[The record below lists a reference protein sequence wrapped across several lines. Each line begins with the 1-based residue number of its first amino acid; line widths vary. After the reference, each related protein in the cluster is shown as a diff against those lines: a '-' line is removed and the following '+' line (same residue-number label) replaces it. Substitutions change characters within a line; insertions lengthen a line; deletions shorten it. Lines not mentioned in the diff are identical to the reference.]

1 MSDRILT
8 FADLLAP
15 VRPETFFEQHW
26 ENQPLHIQRSETSFY
41 ENLLTNCDVEAAI
54 SSGGLRYPA
63 IQLAKDGGFFPA
75 EAFTRNIRSGDDIFT
90 GVPNLDRLRAEYQSG
105 ATISL
110 PAFHRA
116 WPPLGALAAAIEED
130 FDHPVHTNV
139 YITPGNAT
147 GFSLHY
153 DTHEVFVLQIAGGKR
168 WRIHKPPL
176 SLPHRSQP
184 FDPRSYIASAP
195 LLEVDLTPGDLL
207 YLPRGFV
214 HTTATSDSFS
224 LHVTLG
230 ITVYTWVELLSE
242 WVQSSKNSVGLRR
255 GLPPGFAG
263 REDVRQLLGDQL
275 RQVITEL
282 QLMTDYD
289 ALLYGFSHRVRSAQT
304 GMRADFRTD
313 VMVIGP
319 RTQLRTLDR
328 DSYAVAE
335 EGGKLVLKFHGKA
348 FAVER
353 SAQPILK
360 EICQRRCFSTVDL
373 AHPLGESTTLALVHS
388 LYREGFLLINRSNGR
403 PAAHGSIKSEPAT
416 RS

>member
-1 MSDRILT
+1 MNGRILT

-15 VRPETFFEQHW
+15 VQPETFFEQHW
-26 ENQPLHIQRSETSFY
+26 EKQPLHIRRSAGSFY
-41 ENLLTNCDVEAAI
+41 ENLLTNRDVEAAI

-63 IQLAKDGGFFPA
+63 IQLAKDGGFFPG

-90 GVPNLDRLRAEYQSG
+90 GVPNLDRIRAEYQSG
-105 ATISL
+105 TTISL
-110 PAFHRA
+110 PAFQRA
-116 WPPLGALAAAIEED
+116 WPPLGALAAAIEEE

-147 GFSLHY
+147 GFSPHY

-168 WRIHKPPL
+168 WQIHRPPL

-184 FDPRSYIASAP
+184 FDPRSYVGSAP
-195 LLEVDLTPGDLL
+195 LLEVDLSPGDLL

-242 WVQSSKNSVGLRR
+242 WVQASKNSVGLRR
-255 GLPPGFAG
+255 ALPPGFA
-263 REDVRQLLGDQL
+263 RRADVKQLLGDQL
-275 RQVITEL
+275 RRIITEL
-282 QLMTDYD
+282 QAMTDYD
-289 ALLYGFSHRVRSAQT
+289 ALLDWFSHRVRSAQT

-319 RTQLRTLDR
+319 RTELRTLDR

-335 EGGKLVLKFHGKA
+335 ESGRLVLKFHGKA
-348 FAVER
+348 FVMER
-353 SAQPILK
+353 SAQPLLE
-360 EICQRRCFSTVDL
+360 EICRRSGFFTTVDL
-373 AHPLGESTTLALVHS
+373 AHPLSEAATLALVRS
-388 LYREGFLLINRSNGR
+388 LYKEGFLVG
-403 PAAHGSIKSEPAT
+403 KSVK
-416 RS
+416 